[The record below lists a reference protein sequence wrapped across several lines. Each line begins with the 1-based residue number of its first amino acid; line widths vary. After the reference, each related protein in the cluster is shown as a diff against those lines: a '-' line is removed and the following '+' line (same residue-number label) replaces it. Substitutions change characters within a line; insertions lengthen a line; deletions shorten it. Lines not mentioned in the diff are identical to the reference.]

1 MPALTH
7 SMSVMA
13 VAASNYVDLICILL
27 LSEDCSYKADTAVR
41 RCCIPFVSCL
51 QVLLK
56 KNSKPVELPTSG
68 TVRKVK
74 AEDLAPKANK
84 GNWN

>member
-1 MPALTH
+1 MTH
-7 SMSVMA
+7 VHSACPVQTPEGRGVEAQLWCLSQHV
-13 VAASNYVDLICILL
+13 LL
-27 LSEDCSYKADTAVR
+27 LCKCEPNLVTS
-41 RCCIPFVSCL
+41 PLLGL

-74 AEDLAPKANK
+74 AEDLAPKVNK
-84 GNWN
+84 GMY